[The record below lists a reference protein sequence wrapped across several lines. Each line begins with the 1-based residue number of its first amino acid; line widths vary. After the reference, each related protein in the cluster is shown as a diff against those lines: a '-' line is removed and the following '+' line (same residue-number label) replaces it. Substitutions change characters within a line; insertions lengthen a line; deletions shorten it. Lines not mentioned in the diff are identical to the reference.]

1 MIAADTNVWVRYL
14 TNDNPGQAQKVL
26 RLFKRGDEV
35 FVPKTV
41 LLELEWVLRAVYGR
55 PAASIHK
62 AFVHMLGLPVVQ
74 VEQPEQVAHA
84 LALYHKGADFA
95 YALHLAGSGQSVPF
109 YTFDRKFRREAK
121 KWGEAVVLL

>member
-14 TNDNPGQAQKVL
+14 TNDNPGQAQKAL

-41 LLELEWVLRAVYGR
+41 LWELEWVLRAVYHL

-62 AFVHMLGLPVVQ
+62 AIVHVLGLPVVQ
-74 VEQPEQVAHA
+74 VEQPEQVARA

-95 YALHLAGSGQSVPF
+95 DALHVTGSGQSVPF
-109 YTFDRKFRREAK
+109 YTFDRKLHRQAK
-121 KWGEAVVLL
+121 KWDEAVVLL